1 MEYSSQLEVLP
12 RGDPAFSPSMEF
24 SSPKAATE
32 SSCDDEDL
40 SEIWFLIG
48 DSWFD
53 TELGMVVIG
62 TSWFDTEL
70 GMVVKGTSWDL
81 TKNSPTPDVEG
92 AHSEKTSEKQC
103 ITKINKNSSN
113 NWNSRIKLQTIFMEA
128 TKGKLPYQ
136 LNYTE
141 NQVRKSCKKSVW
153 KVYQ

>member
-53 TELGMVVIG
+53 TELGMVV
-62 TSWFDTEL
+62 
-70 GMVVKGTSWDL
+70 KGTSWDL

-113 NWNSRIKLQTIFMEA
+113 NWNSRIKQQTIFMEA

-141 NQVRKSCKKSVW
+141 NQVRKKLQKKFN
-153 KVYQ
+153 